1 MPRLS
6 DLLSEKLKKQLIA
19 DVKKNAPAKPRPAP
33 AVEQPKKPFVPRQ
46 TIVVPDFVA
55 IDVETTGLDFSS
67 DKIIEIGAVKFVNGK
82 PGAEFISFVNPGKPI
97 PAAITE
103 LTTITEADVAPA
115 PTFSEV
121 APRLLEFI
129 GTLPICGHQIEFD
142 LTFINKA
149 LDKAGYKDPIGKQS
163 IDTALLSK
171 ILLQSGTRFSLKSV
185 SDKLEVTLNN
195 AHRAINDA
203 RASGEV
209 AALLIPKI
217 AALPLNVLQT
227 FAAAAPGSFFKH
239 LVFKSLGNAPASVK
253 IRAIT
258 EVPFAPKLTLPET
271 FIPIDTDE
279 IKNIFSDQSS
289 LKNSMPSF
297 SPRKSQLAMA
307 LEVTGALNTQ
317 SFLVAE
323 AGTGT
328 GKSLGYLVPAS
339 LWAVKN
345 KTRLIVA
352 SRTRNLQ
359 DQLISKELPLISTI
373 IDLKYSVLKGR
384 SNYICLNR
392 FERLLRGDCGNM
404 SVRERFAIMPLVPWV
419 ATTETGDIEEQNHF
433 NPKWFQKIWAQIS
446 AESHGCAGRRCLF
459 YKNCFLQQARQKALS
474 SHIVVINHA
483 LFFSEM
489 CSENSF
495 LGAMGP
501 IIFDEA
507 HHLESSGHR
516 HLRVELDTS
525 HVNLFIEMVNNL
537 VQMIGNI
544 NETSEIYKHG
554 KEIKSH
560 LKTIR
565 KRSAA
570 FLDSI
575 GAMAKKKLGDTP
587 GFAEFQVTVTPEDF
601 SCNIEAPAFSNT
613 LDTLK
618 EMLYHLKQA
627 VAADPAPERE
637 LELVKESVLSCQ
649 ERTSQIAA
657 DLHYLVA
664 AQTEEHAFWAEG
676 NLQKGWS
683 KLCGV
688 PLDVASLLSK
698 KWVDVKGS
706 IIFTSATLSV
716 ARSTEYFTDSI
727 GIKPFSE
734 RTAISVFPTPF
745 EPHQAILGG
754 VKNAPDPDSPEFPQ
768 YIANII
774 SDIHT
779 SLQKNILV
787 LFTANTMLSAVYQL
801 LRENRKI
808 DRQFILAQGVSGGRH
823 ALLEQFKQNQ
833 RMILLGTDSFW
844 EGIDVPGEACEVVII
859 PRLPF
864 PIPTHPL
871 TMAIGEKMKKIH
883 GESFMS
889 YAVPEAVIRF
899 RQGCGRL
906 IRTSSDR
913 GALVVL
919 DNRIINKGYGKQFTR
934 SLFSDFKTFEDK
946 KNMFSAIT
954 AFFNENPEDRP
965 QSSIIT
971 YVPFDE
977 V

>member
-19 DVKKNAPAKPRPAP
+19 DVKKSAPLRPRPGPSA
-33 AVEQPKKPFVPRQ
+33 AAHKKPFSAPPTVS
-46 TIVVPDFVA
+46 IPDFVA

-67 DKIIEIGAVKFVNGK
+67 DRIIEVGAVRFVEGK
-82 PGAEFISFVNPGKPI
+82 PAEEFISFVNPGIPI
-97 PAAITE
+97 PTAITE
-103 LTTITEADVAPA
+103 LTTITEDDVAAA
-115 PTFSEV
+115 PTFAEI
-121 APRLLEFI
+121 APRLCEFL

-149 LDKAGYKDPIGKQS
+149 LEKAGFQPIGKQS

-171 ILLQSGTRFSLKSV
+171 ILLQSNVRFSLKSV

-217 AALPLNVLQT
+217 AELPLNVLQT

-239 LVFKSLGNAPASVK
+239 LVFKSLGNAPAMVK
-253 IRAIT
+253 IRTFT
-258 EVPFAPKLTLPET
+258 ETPLSPKLSFPDT
-271 FIPIDTDE
+271 FVSIDTNE
-279 IKNIFSDQSS
+279 IKKIFSDQSDVI
-289 LKNSMPSF
+289 KYMPSF
-297 SPRKSQLAMA
+297 SPRKSQLDMA
-307 LEVTGALNTQ
+307 LEVTAALNTQ
-317 SFLVAE
+317 SFLIAE

-328 GKSLGYLVPAS
+328 GKSLGYLVPAA
-339 LWAVKN
+339 LWALKN
-345 KTRLIVA
+345 NTRLLVA

-359 DQLISKELPLISTI
+359 DQLLSKELPLISKI
-373 IDLKYSVLKGR
+373 INIRYSVLKGR

-404 SVRERFAIMPLVPWV
+404 SIRERFAIMPLIPWV
-419 ATTETGDIEEQNHF
+419 SATETGDIEEQNHF
-433 NPKWFQKIWAQIS
+433 NPKWFQKIWSQIS
-446 AESHGCAGRRCLF
+446 AESHGCAGRRCAF
-459 YKNCFLQQARQKALS
+459 YQNCFLQQARQKMLS
-474 SHIVVINHA
+474 SHIVIINHA

-495 LGAMGP
+495 LGKIGS

-507 HHLESSGHR
+507 HHIESSGHR
-516 HLRVELDTS
+516 HLRVELDTNQI
-525 HVNLFIEMVNNL
+525 NLFTEQINNL

-560 LKTIR
+560 LKAIR

-570 FLDSI
+570 FLDSVS
-575 GAMAKKKLGDTP
+575 AMAKKKLGDSP
-587 GFAEFQVTVTPEDF
+587 GFGEFQVPVTPEDF
-601 SCNIEAPAFSNT
+601 SGNIEAPAFSNT
-613 LDTLK
+613 LDMLK
-618 EMLYHLKQA
+618 EMLYHLKQ
-627 VAADPAPERE
+627 VLAADSTPEHGHE
-637 LELVKESVLSCQ
+637 IIKDSVLSCQ

-657 DLHYLVA
+657 DLAYLVA
-664 AQTEEHAFWAEG
+664 AKTEEHAFWAEG

-688 PLDVASLLSK
+688 PLDVAGLLSK
-698 KWVDVKGS
+698 KWADCSGS
-706 IIFTSATLSV
+706 VIFTSATLSIM
-716 ARSTEYFTDSI
+716 RSTDYFTDSI
-727 GIKPFSE
+727 GIKPFSD
-734 RTAISVFPTPF
+734 RTAIRFFPSPF
-745 EPHQAILGG
+745 ESHQAILGAI
-754 VKNAPDPDSPEFPQ
+754 KNAPDPDSSEFQP

-774 SDIHT
+774 SEIHV
-779 SLQKNILV
+779 SLHKNILV
-787 LFTANTMLSAVYQL
+787 LFTANVMLSSVYQL
-801 LRENRKI
+801 LKNDRKI
-808 DRQFILAQGVSGGRH
+808 DRQYILAQGVSGGRH

-859 PRLPF
+859 TRLPF

-871 TMAIGEKMKKIH
+871 NIAIGEKMKKIH

-889 YAVPEAVIRF
+889 FAVPEAVIRF

-906 IRTSSDR
+906 IRTSTDR

-919 DNRIINKGYGKQFTR
+919 DNRIINKSYGKQFIR
-934 SLFSDFKTFEDK
+934 SLFCDFKTFEDK
-946 KNMFSAIT
+946 KIMLSEIS
-954 AFFNENPEDRP
+954 AFFAEKPEDRP
-965 QSSIIT
+965 DASTIQ
-971 YVPFDE
+971 YVPLDE